1 MTAAAK
7 RASIRFSTGSR
18 RNRLDRHM
26 GLQALGMPALL
37 LALVL
42 VLAGCVPG
50 GSRSDGFPTADAPF
64 TLTALDVGHPIFRS
78 RCLETAS
85 QARSHH
91 GAVLP
96 FAAGALSPTG

>member
-1 MTAAAK
+1 M
-7 RASIRFSTGSR
+7 R
-18 RNRLDRHM
+18 
-26 GLQALGMPALL
+26 ALL
-37 LALVL
+37 L
-42 VLAGCVPG
+42 VLALMLADGVPG
-50 GSRSDGFPTADAPF
+50 GSRSDGVPNADRPLA
-64 TLTALDVGHPIFRS
+64 LVVLDVGHSIFRS

>member
-1 MTAAAK
+1 
-7 RASIRFSTGSR
+7 
-18 RNRLDRHM
+18 
-26 GLQALGMPALL
+26 MPTLWIV
-37 LALVL
+37 LVL
-42 VLAGCVPG
+42 LLAGCVPG
-50 GSRSDGFPTADAPF
+50 GSHSDGISTTDAPF
-64 TLTALDVGHPIFRS
+64 TLTAFDVGHPIFRF